1 MNPRFKQVIVLSVFL
16 LISTLTN
23 FAATA
28 QNMDTEDCATSIRKA
43 LDAATAACRTMTD
56 GSVCIGN
63 GKATTKLQSGEE
75 VPSGTPGKNVAL
87 EQIASLQTM
96 PINAKFQDWG
106 IVFVRLSATTRI
118 IMLGDAT
125 MTAAS
130 AAPNPDSIR
139 AFTFRTG
146 SSKPICNG
154 APNKILVQHGSTD
167 VIGLSFNGAEVRLNG
182 GSLLAIDADPKKN
195 MAILVISGSATIA
208 ATGKEQTVQAGQMT
222 LLKLGGEDG
231 LLVIAAPTRP
241 AKFRTTLIQFLPLRL
256 LVDVVDVPAGERWTA
271 TGVQLKAG
279 QSYMVM
285 GSGLVKTV
293 DELFWAAPQGH
304 SAADCRASGRG
315 DWDCRCRTLPEWG
328 VCTISEA
335 ASMTLVGRVGADG
348 RPFIIGA
355 GGFFATNRDGELF
368 LGPND
373 NKFDDNIG
381 AYQAFIVVNASS
393 KPK

>member
-1 MNPRFKQVIVLSVFL
+1 MNIRFKQVIVLAVFL
-16 LISTLTN
+16 LVSTLAN
-23 FAATA
+23 FAASA
-28 QNMDTEDCATSIRKA
+28 QNMDTEDCATSIRKT
-43 LDAATAACRTMTD
+43 LDAASAACNTMAD
-56 GSVCIGN
+56 GNVCYGN
-63 GKATTKLQSGEE
+63 GRATTKLQSGEE
-75 VPSGTPGKNVAL
+75 IPTGTPGKNVAFK
-87 EQIASLQTM
+87 EIASLQTM
-96 PINAKFQDWG
+96 PISAKFQDWG
-106 IVFVRLSATTRI
+106 IVFVKLTATTRI

-125 MTAAS
+125 MTAV
-130 AAPNPDSIR
+130 SIPGKEDTAR

-146 SSKPICNG
+146 NSKPICNG

-167 VIGLSFNGAEVRLNG
+167 TIDLSLNGAGVKLNG
-182 GSLLAIDADPKKN
+182 GSLLALDADPKKN
-195 MAILVISGSATIA
+195 MTILVISGSATIA
-208 ATGKEQTVQAGQMT
+208 ATGKEQTVEAGQMT

-231 LLVIAAPTRP
+231 LLVIAAPGRP
-241 AKFRTTLIQFLPLRL
+241 TKFKTTLIQFLPLRL

-328 VCTISEA
+328 VCTISEG
-335 ASMTLVGRVGADG
+335 ASMTMVGRVGADG

-355 GGFFATNRDGELF
+355 GGFFATNKDGELF